1 MFYHVLDGLDDFNS
15 VWPSHG
21 LAGSVELSMALVGQL
36 SPDLIVL
43 DGIDGIRPW
52 IPLNPVQAGWWLVLD
67 GSEWPCAV
75 LDVRIVIDEYPGSDQ
90 DRGKAKQP

>member
-1 MFYHVLDGLDDFNS
+1 MATRGKEKDMEKGLSTPERTPKYWTQSWVD
-15 VWPSHG
+15 
-21 LAGSVELSMALVGQL
+21 
-36 SPDLIVL
+36 
-43 DGIDGIRPW
+43 
-52 IPLNPVQAGWWLVLD
+52 PVQAGWWLVLD

>member
-1 MFYHVLDGLDDFNS
+1 MSTRGKEKDADKGLSTPERTPKD
-15 VWPSHG
+15 WT
-21 LAGSVELSMALVGQL
+21 QL
-36 SPDLIVL
+36 WVDS
-43 DGIDGIRPW
+43 
-52 IPLNPVQAGWWLVLD
+52 VQAGWWLVLD

>member
-1 MFYHVLDGLDDFNS
+1 MGWTDCPDTAAVRFRVGCGWNGRTRPISSLPLSDLLMFYHVLDGLDDFNS

-52 IPLNPVQAGWWLVLD
+52 IPL
-67 GSEWPCAV
+67 SED
-75 LDVRIVIDEYPGSDQ
+75 LS
-90 DRGKAKQP
+90 